1 MIIQYLGSD
10 DSTPPSAA
18 GSRRPSVSK
27 IEESDLLKHDDD
39 QTGDVKSE
47 EENVNVKKEEEEN
60 SNFNDDTTKV
70 ETEVNVSGDDNQF
83 VEQDNKNEEMPRD
96 NNENTMEIDS

>member
-27 IEESDLLKHDDD
+27 IEESDLLKHDDE
-39 QTGDVKSE
+39 QIGDVKTE
-47 EENVNVKKEEEEN
+47 EENAVVKTEEN
-60 SNFNDDTTKV
+60 SNSNDDTTKV

-83 VEQDNKNEEMPRD
+83 VEQDNKNEDTPRD